1 MQGSREGKAG
11 PLAALKAVFWAF
23 FGIRKRQAHE
33 EVSHLKPV
41 HFVVA
46 GLIGA
51 AVFVLAL
58 VTLVRLITGK
68 G

>member
-1 MQGSREGKAG
+1 MRDSKEGKAG

-33 EVSHLKPV
+33 EVSHLRPV

-51 AVFVLAL
+51 SLFVLAL
-58 VTLVRLITGK
+58 VALVRLITGK